1 MHAMPVLIAILCLM
15 AIAYRYYSAF
25 LAAKVAALDDLRQ
38 TPAVK
43 LNDGQNY
50 HPTNKWVLFG
60 HHFAA
65 ISGAGP
71 LIGPVLAAQFGYLPG
86 LLWIVIG
93 VCLGGAVQ
101 DFLVLSASLRRGGR
115 SLAQIAFS
123 DIGKVAGTAAMIAI
137 LFIIIIALAGLGK
150 VVVEALGGPTVK
162 YPAGS
167 RLLISSDKRVESLN
181 FMPQAWEWEEKNPS
195 LGFTKSFPWIAYSG
209 EREKVY
215 AYDIPAGWKLQIAPG
230 HVMPFTEGFQLKTT
244 NDKMKI
250 EAGDILAMPADAIRT
265 VKGSSWGTFTIAC
278 TIPIALFVGLYMY
291 KIRPGKVVEASLI
304 GAVLTIG
311 ATVAGGF
318 IQGSSIEHFFNL
330 RDHQVIL
337 AMAVYGFIAS
347 VLPVWVLLC
356 PRDYLSSFLKI
367 GTIAL
372 LVIGTLVANPKFQ
385 APAINHVFT
394 GGGPVLAG
402 KIFPFLF
409 ITIMCGA
416 ISGFHALVSSGT
428 TPKMIK
434 KESDARTIGYGAM
447 LIEGLVGVVAMIAAS
462 TLPPKDYYAMN
473 VKMGEAPK
481 WHDKIEL
488 VGGGGGVEHLNVYE
502 DRTRE
507 SLRGRTGGAVTLAVG
522 MAKIFDEAIYGN
534 KTEDSGPRTERD
546 SIRSSPTMRDR
557 LWSYWYHFAIMFEA
571 LFILTTIDT
580 GTRIGRFLLQEA
592 AGKIHPKLGQ
602 TGWWP
607 GAIISTLVIVVGW
620 AYFINANNFAAIW
633 AMFGIANQ
641 MLAAIALAIVSA
653 YLVNEGRGKYL
664 LITILPMCVVLT
676 TTSTAAMAMLNGYWN
691 TIGTQLHNPIPDR
704 KLISNSILS
713 GILTLAMLGS
723 AYVVVIG
730 AMKRCFGKRS
740 FSGSPEGTRSL
751 AAT

>member
-1 MHAMPVLIAILCLM
+1 MSAMPVLLAILCLM
-15 AIAYRYYSAF
+15 AIAYQYYSAF
-25 LAAKVAALDDLRQ
+25 LAARVAALDDSRV

-101 DFLVLSASLRRGGR
+101 DFLVLAASLRRGGR

-123 DIGKVAGTAAMIAI
+123 DIGKIAGTAAMIAI
-137 LFIIIIALAGLGK
+137 LFIVIIALAGLGK
-150 VVVEALGGPTVK
+150 VVVNALGGEDVK
-162 YPAGS
+162 YQNG
-167 RLLISSDKRVESLN
+167 RLLIPADKMPDRYKFASQKWDLRGEKRV
-181 FMPQAWEWEEKNPS
+181 
-195 LGFTKSFPWIAYSG
+195 YS
-209 EREKVY
+209 Y
-215 AYDIPAGWKLQIAPG
+215 TIPAGWSLEYAAGRTMTFQ
-230 HVMPFTEGFQLKTT
+230 EGFTLQTT
-244 NDKMKI
+244 DGHLEEKI
-250 EAGDILAMPADAIRT
+250 ETADAFDPSAPNVLKLPADAVR
-265 VKGSSWGTFTIAC
+265 VSPGSSWGTFTIAC
-278 TIPIALFVGLYMY
+278 TIPIALLVGLYMY
-291 KIRPGKVVEASLI
+291 KIRPGRVVEASLI
-304 GAVLTIG
+304 GATLTIG

-318 IQGSSIEHFFNL
+318 IHGSGIEHWFNL
-330 RDHQVIL
+330 PDHRVVL
-337 AMAVYGFIAS
+337 AMAIYGFVAS

-385 APAINHVFT
+385 APPINHVFT
-394 GGGPVLAG
+394 GGGPVVGTGSSSVG

-434 KESDARTIGYGAM
+434 KEGDARTIGYGAM

-462 TLPPKDYYAMN
+462 TLGVRDYYAMN
-473 VKMGEAPK
+473 VKLGDVPA
-481 WHDKIEL
+481 WHDRIEQ
-488 VGGGGGVEHLNVYE
+488 VGGGGGIEHINIYE
-502 DRTRE
+502 QRTQE

-522 MAKIFDEAIYGN
+522 MAQIFDHAVYGD
-534 KTEDSGPRTERD
+534 TPA
-546 SIRSSPTMRDR
+546 SSAAHDAETKGTKLRDR

-592 AGKIHPKLGQ
+592 AGKIHPTLGRP
-602 TGWWP
+602 GWWP
-607 GAIISTLVIVVGW
+607 GAIVSTLLVVIGW
-620 AYFINANNFAAIW
+620 GWLITYNNFMTIW

-653 YLVNEGRGKYL
+653 YLTNEGRGKYL
-664 LITILPMCVVLT
+664 WVTMLPMCVVIT
-676 TTSTAAMAMLNGYWN
+676 TTSTAAAKMLSGYWN
-691 TIGTQLHNPIPDR
+691 TIGAQWGKATPQSHQLITNSC
-704 KLISNSILS
+704 ISA
-713 GILTLAMLGS
+713 GLTLAMLLS
-723 AYVVVIG
+723 AYVVILSAVI
-730 AMKRCFGKRS
+730 RCIPKG
-740 FSGSPEGTRSL
+740 SGERGF
-751 AAT
+751 AAEPAVA